1 MNTKKCCLILGF
13 VVVALVTSFVSNA
26 ELWAI
31 ISESDLVDFE
41 NIKLNRYGNRETT
54 VRHNS
59 KGFML
64 NILTEYDCNS
74 RRSRVLS
81 TSLLD
86 QNGKLINSTSE
97 PSKRWYDEKDSVGL
111 GVVCRASI

>member
-1 MNTKKCCLILGF
+1 MNAKKYCLILGF
-13 VVVALVTSFVSNA
+13 VGVALVTPFVCNA
-26 ELWAI
+26 ELWGI
-31 ISESDLVDFE
+31 ISESDLVDLE
-41 NIKLNRYGNRETT
+41 NIKLNSAGNRVTT

-74 RRSRVLS
+74 HQSRVLS
-81 TSLLD
+81 TTLLD

-97 PSKRWYDEKDSVGL
+97 PSKRWYDEKSSVAL
-111 GVVCRASI
+111 GVVCRAFI